1 VGVQV
6 RERSERK
13 IFFDLPTFGLP
24 WGDIKQDIT
33 VFIAAIMTYLNAYAC
48 LHQMMMT
55 VACVTIVT
63 MARLKLRK
71 DATFDL

>member
-1 VGVQV
+1 
-6 RERSERK
+6 
-13 IFFDLPTFGLP
+13 
-24 WGDIKQDIT
+24 
-33 VFIAAIMTYLNAYAC
+33 MTYLNAYAC

-71 DATFDL
+71 DATSDLWSQYIILE